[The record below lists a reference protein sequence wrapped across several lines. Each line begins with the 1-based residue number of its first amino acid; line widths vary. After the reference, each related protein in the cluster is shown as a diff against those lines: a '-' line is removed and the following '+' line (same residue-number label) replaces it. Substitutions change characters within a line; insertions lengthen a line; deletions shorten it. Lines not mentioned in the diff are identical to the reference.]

1 MHKNLKVLYTQLN
14 YFNKEEDN
22 FYNINNPRDK
32 LFVIKDSIRLGPPDA
47 SGAYY
52 VYYNSARVLTNL
64 L

>member
-14 YFNKEEDN
+14 YFNKEDN

-32 LFVIKDSIRLGPPDA
+32 LFVIKDNIRLGPPDP
-47 SGAYY
+47 SGSYY
-52 VYYNSARVLTNL
+52 VYYNTARVLTNL